1 MKIVEATLK
10 DFEQICEI
18 EQACFVEPYTP
29 EQLMYEFNE
38 NPLNQ
43 ILVAYDE
50 DKIVGFVDYMITF
63 NSATIS
69 QIAVLPNYRKKG
81 LGSKLLEEMEKSF
94 PKEIDDVVETI
105 TLEVRESNINAIS
118 FYKKNGYEN
127 VVIKKHYY
135 KNGENAVY
143 MIKRLLCQ

>member
-18 EQACFVEPYTP
+18 EQACFVEPYTR
-29 EQLMYEFNE
+29 EQLMYEFNG
-38 NPLNQ
+38 NPLNK

>member
-1 MKIVEATLK
+1 MKIVETTLK
-10 DFEQICEI
+10 DFEQIYEI
-18 EQACFVEPYTP
+18 EQACFVEPYTR
-29 EQLMYEFNE
+29 EQLLYEFSE
-38 NPLNQ
+38 NPLNR

-127 VVIKKHYY
+127 IVIKKHYY

>member
-10 DFEQICEI
+10 DFEQIYEI
-18 EQACFVEPYTP
+18 EQACFVEPYTR
-29 EQLMYEFNE
+29 EQLMYEFSE
-38 NPLNQ
+38 NPLNK

-69 QIAVLPNYRKKG
+69 QIAVLSNYRKKG

-118 FYKKNGYEN
+118 FYKKNGYED
-127 VVIKKHYY
+127 VVIKKNYY

>member
-10 DFEQICEI
+10 DFEQIYDI
-18 EQACFVEPYTP
+18 EQSCFVEPYTR

-38 NPLNQ
+38 NPLNK

-94 PKEIDDVVETI
+94 PKEIDDAVETI

>member
-18 EQACFVEPYTP
+18 EQACFVEPYTR

-38 NPLNQ
+38 NPLNK

-143 MIKRLLCQ
+143 MIKRLLC

>member
-10 DFEQICEI
+10 DFEQIYDI
-18 EQACFVEPYTP
+18 EQTCFVEPYTR
-29 EQLMYEFNE
+29 EQLMYEFSE
-38 NPLNQ
+38 NPLNK

-143 MIKRLLCQ
+143 MIKRLLCR

>member
-10 DFEQICEI
+10 DFEQIYEI
-18 EQACFVEPYTP
+18 EQACFVEPYTR

-38 NPLNQ
+38 NPLNK
-43 ILVAYDE
+43 ILVACDE

-118 FYKKNGYEN
+118 FYKKNGYED

>member
-18 EQACFVEPYTP
+18 EQACFVEHYTR
-29 EQLMYEFNE
+29 EQLMYEFSE
-38 NPLNQ
+38 NPLNK

-50 DKIVGFVDYMITF
+50 NKIVGFVDYMITF

>member
-1 MKIVEATLK
+1 MKIVEASLK
-10 DFEQICEI
+10 DFEQIYEI
-18 EQACFVEPYTP
+18 EQACFAEPYTR
-29 EQLMYEFNE
+29 EQLMYEFSE
-38 NPLNQ
+38 NPLNK

-50 DKIVGFVDYMITF
+50 NKIVGFVDYMITF

-105 TLEVRESNINAIS
+105 TLEVRESSINAIS

>member
-10 DFEQICEI
+10 DFEQIHDI
-18 EQACFVEPYTP
+18 EQACFVEPYTR
-29 EQLMYEFNE
+29 EQLMYEFSE
-38 NPLNQ
+38 NPLNK
-43 ILVAYDE
+43 ILVVYDE

>member
-10 DFEQICEI
+10 DFEQIYDI
-18 EQACFVEPYTP
+18 EQSCFVEPYTR

-38 NPLNQ
+38 NPLNK

-50 DKIVGFVDYMITF
+50 DKVVGFVDYMITF

>member
-10 DFEQICEI
+10 DFEQIYDI
-18 EQACFVEPYTP
+18 EQACFVEPYTR
-29 EQLMYEFNE
+29 EQLTYEFSE
-38 NPLNQ
+38 NPLNK

>member
-10 DFEQICEI
+10 DFEQIYDI
-18 EQACFVEPYTP
+18 EQACFVEPYTR
-29 EQLMYEFNE
+29 EQLMYEFSE
-38 NPLNQ
+38 NPLNK

-50 DKIVGFVDYMITF
+50 DKIAGFVDYMITF

-69 QIAVLPNYRKKG
+69 QIAVLPDYRKKG

-105 TLEVRESNINAIS
+105 TLEVRGSNINAIS

>member
-10 DFEQICEI
+10 DFEQIYDI
-18 EQACFVEPYTP
+18 EQACFVEPYTR

-38 NPLNQ
+38 NPLNK

-50 DKIVGFVDYMITF
+50 DKIVGFIDYMITF

-105 TLEVRESNINAIS
+105 TLEVRESNVNAIS

>member
-10 DFEQICEI
+10 DFEQIYDI
-18 EQACFVEPYTP
+18 EQACFVEPYTR
-29 EQLMYEFNE
+29 EQLMYEFSE
-38 NPLNQ
+38 NPLNK

-105 TLEVRESNINAIS
+105 TLEVRGSNINAIS

>member
-18 EQACFVEPYTP
+18 EQACFVEPYTR

-38 NPLNQ
+38 NPLNK
-43 ILVAYDE
+43 ILVACDE

-118 FYKKNGYEN
+118 FYKKNGYED

>member
-10 DFEQICEI
+10 DFEQIYEI
-18 EQACFVEPYTP
+18 EQACFVEPYTR
-29 EQLMYEFNE
+29 EQLMYEFSE
-38 NPLNQ
+38 NPLNK
-43 ILVAYDE
+43 ILGAYDE

-69 QIAVLPNYRKKG
+69 QIAVLPDYRKKG

-135 KNGENAVY
+135 KSGENAVY

>member
-10 DFEQICEI
+10 DFEQIYDI
-18 EQACFVEPYTP
+18 EQACFVEPYTR
-29 EQLMYEFNE
+29 EQLMYEFSE
-38 NPLNQ
+38 NPLNK
-43 ILVAYDE
+43 ILVAFDE
-50 DKIVGFVDYMITF
+50 DNIVGFVDYMITF

-94 PKEIDDVVETI
+94 PKEIDDIVETI

>member
-10 DFEQICEI
+10 DFEQIYEI
-18 EQACFVEPYTP
+18 EQACFVEPYTR
-29 EQLMYEFNE
+29 EQLMYEFSE
-38 NPLNQ
+38 NPLNK

>member
-10 DFEQICEI
+10 DFEQIYDI
-18 EQACFVEPYTP
+18 EQACFVEPYTR
-29 EQLMYEFNE
+29 EQLMYEFSE
-38 NPLNQ
+38 NPLNK

>member
-10 DFEQICEI
+10 DFEQIYGI
-18 EQACFVEPYTP
+18 EQACFVEPYTR
-29 EQLMYEFNE
+29 EQLMYEFSE
-38 NPLNQ
+38 NPLNR

-50 DKIVGFVDYMITF
+50 DKISGFVDYMITF

-81 LGSKLLEEMEKSF
+81 IGSKLLEEMEKSF

>member
-18 EQACFVEPYTP
+18 EQACFVEPYTR

-38 NPLNQ
+38 NPLNK

>member
-10 DFEQICEI
+10 DFEQIYEI
-18 EQACFVEPYTP
+18 EQVCFVEPYTR

-38 NPLNQ
+38 NPLNK
-43 ILVAYDE
+43 ILVVHDE
-50 DKIVGFVDYMITF
+50 DKVVGFVDYMITF

>member
-10 DFEQICEI
+10 DFEQIYDI
-18 EQACFVEPYTP
+18 EQACFVEPYTR
-29 EQLMYEFNE
+29 EQLMYEFSE
-38 NPLNQ
+38 NPLNK

-50 DKIVGFVDYMITF
+50 DKIAGFVDYMITF

>member
-1 MKIVEATLK
+1 MKIAEATLK
-10 DFEQICEI
+10 DFEQIYDI
-18 EQACFVEPYTP
+18 EQACFVEPYTR
-29 EQLMYEFNE
+29 EQLMYEFSE
-38 NPLNQ
+38 NPLNK
-43 ILVAYDE
+43 ILGAYDE

>member
-10 DFEQICEI
+10 DFEQIYEI
-18 EQACFVEPYTP
+18 EQACFVEPYTR
-29 EQLMYEFNE
+29 EQLMYEFSE
-38 NPLNQ
+38 NPLNK
-43 ILVAYDE
+43 ILAAYDE

>member
-10 DFEQICEI
+10 DFEQVYEI
-18 EQACFVEPYTP
+18 EQACFVEPYTR
-29 EQLMYEFNE
+29 EQLMYEFSE
-38 NPLNQ
+38 NPLNK
-43 ILVAYDE
+43 ILVVYDE

>member
-29 EQLMYEFNE
+29 EQLMYEFSE

>member
-1 MKIVEATLK
+1 MKIVEASLK
-10 DFEQICEI
+10 DFEQIYEI
-18 EQACFVEPYTP
+18 EQACFAEPYTR
-29 EQLMYEFNE
+29 EQLMYEFSE
-38 NPLNQ
+38 NPLNK

-50 DKIVGFVDYMITF
+50 NKIVGFVDYMITF